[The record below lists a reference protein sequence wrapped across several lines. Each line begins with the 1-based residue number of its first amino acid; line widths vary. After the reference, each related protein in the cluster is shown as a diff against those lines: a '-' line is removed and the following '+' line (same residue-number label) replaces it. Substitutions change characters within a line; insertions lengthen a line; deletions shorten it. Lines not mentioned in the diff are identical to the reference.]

1 MSDKHLWG
9 LYSGSSEE
17 RFRYLPWLS
26 TLQILALSSGI
37 FALNLSGDWYVMVRW
52 GLAVMLFISALIPSG
67 ATPMMKI
74 SLSRAYFAGSTTGS
88 ADGVPVSS
96 TTTRG
101 RSSWTSA
108 NTGVLWK
115 PWRVMYRRAFPAL
128 ACPPRYRMPSTAWI
142 SFAGSLCSPILA
154 SIFTSLPY
162 WANPIFTGVSELST
176 ACMKR
181 FRKDLK
187 RKKPSRVSAE
197 EPSTRKSTSTE
208 QSKLRTGARKRG
220 YS

>member
-1 MSDKHLWG
+1 MS
-9 LYSGSSEE
+9 
-17 RFRYLPWLS
+17 
-26 TLQILALSSGI
+26 
-37 FALNLSGDWYVMVRW
+37 
-52 GLAVMLFISALIPSG
+52 FISVRIPSG

-74 SLSRAYFAGSTTGS
+74 SLSRAYLAGSATGS

-108 NTGVLWK
+108 KMGELWK
-115 PWRVMYRRAFPAL
+115 PCRVMYRRAFPVL
-128 ACPPRYRMPSTAWI
+128 ACPPRCCMPSTAWI
-142 SFAGSLCSPILA
+142 SFAGSLCSPIFT

-162 WANPIFTGVSELST
+162 WAKPIFTGVSELST

-187 RKKPSRVSAE
+187 RKKPSSVRAV
-197 EPSTRKSTSTE
+197 EPSTRKRTSTE
-208 QSKLRTGARKRG
+208 QSKLRTGAGREDRVKSYG
-220 YS
+220 D